1 MLDLAGLQYSGGLGY
16 PGAEASLR
24 HEGKE
29 AGRVQG
35 CFLEPGTG
43 AQGAGQ
49 MVLPSV
55 ENAVLKGGRE
65 PEPATWLCT
74 SGGLGA
80 TRDGGWGGEREA
92 VGGGEGRG
100 PVSYTEG
107 SEPSSMAPHPPS
119 SPLSPQ
125 SLGAWSESKNSGFL
139 LSPGPHNTGP
149 PFFMHIGSQIP
160 STFFAPVFSALP
172 VVRKNAPWSDT
183 VITENSWL
191 VSGALSQR
199 SLPWIVPLSPVLH

>member
-100 PVSYTEG
+100 PVSYTELKG
-107 SEPSSMAPHPPS
+107 LSHHPWHPILPHPPS
-119 SPLSPQ
+119 PPRAWVPGLRARTQDSSSPL
-125 SLGAWSESKNSGFL
+125 
-139 LSPGPHNTGP
+139 GPTTQG
-149 PFFMHIGSQIP
+149 
-160 STFFAPVFSALP
+160 
-172 VVRKNAPWSDT
+172 
-183 VITENSWL
+183 
-191 VSGALSQR
+191 
-199 SLPWIVPLSPVLH
+199 PLSSCT